1 VPLPAMPTTTELRD
15 ALKRHLFARR
25 FEPMKMRALTLSVA
39 TLLASAVGSVSAHH
53 SYGMFDMQK
62 EVKLAGT
69 VKEYQWTN
77 PHVWIQLIVKDASG
91 KEVEWAI
98 ESNAING
105 MLRTGWSRKTL
116 KAGDKISMVIN
127 PLKNSTEPGGSL
139 VSATINGQ
147 TLSGG
152 GGGQRSEG
160 APENARGATP

>member
-1 VPLPAMPTTTELRD
+1 MRMRTI
-15 ALKRHLFARR
+15 ALSIA
-25 FEPMKMRALTLSVA
+25 A
-39 TLLASAVGSVSAHH
+39 LLASAVGSVTAHH
-53 SYGMFDMQK
+53 SYAMFDMQK
-62 EVKLAGT
+62 EVKLEGT

-77 PHVWIQLIVKDASG
+77 PHVWIQLLVKDATG

-105 MLRTGWSRKTL
+105 MVRTGWSRKTL

-127 PLKNSTEPGGSL
+127 PLKTSTEPGGSL

-152 GGGQRSEG
+152 GGGSR
-160 APENARGATP
+160 PENAPGAAP